1 MIIKKIIFLIFLVFN
16 IFSSADAEN
25 YIFETKNIEILNNG
39 NLITGG
45 KGSIFSNDKDI
56 EIKANKFEYIKDE
69 NILNV
74 EGKGLII
81 IKSKN
86 IIIEFNNAKL
96 SGNDN
101 IFSLNDGVKIF
112 HTSNGFEA
120 QTKDLIFDNFKNTIS
135 SKTKSKIFDL
145 EKNLYT
151 VDSFLF
157 EIQKDLVRVNNLTFA
172 NKDNDKFES
181 SIGFINLK
189 TGNLFGKDIVVNLNE
204 KNFDKDNQ
212 PRLKGN
218 SVEYNK
224 DYTIISKGVFTTCK
238 KRDGCPPWK
247 LTANTVSHD
256 KKKQVVN
263 YNDAILSVYDVPVL
277 YFPKFFHPDP
287 DVKRKSGFLVPG
299 IQSSSNSSYFNLPYF
314 WAISDNKDATF
325 SPRIYSEEKFLIQNE
340 FRQINSNS
348 FHVADLSLLHEK
360 NHGKENHFFYN
371 LNKNFNSNFFDENEL
386 NFQLQ
391 HSSNDTYIKKNK
403 IKSPLIKSENIL
415 ENSLNLEMFSNDFSL
430 NLNTSIFE
438 DLNKSGNDR
447 YEYIFPNINLTK
459 KLINNTKLEGDYYL
473 NSKFNN
479 KNYNTNINETTNTND
494 LIFKSN
500 PNISKT
506 GFYNNYEIMVRNT
519 NSDSNN
525 SSNYNNNQETYL
537 SGILQYNS
545 SLPMINENDLKQ
557 KILKPKI
564 SLKIAPENS
573 KKGSGESRFDISNI
587 YSLNRGV
594 RGDSIEG
601 GISTV
606 IGNEYSIYD
615 KKKSRKII
623 NYEIANNIRFKDS
636 DKISTNNQLNQKISN
651 LFSLIEYNPNEYFK
665 TTYQN
670 SLKNNLS
677 DITYEALNTEILINK
692 FSINL
697 DYLNDNQ
704 NNTSSFISAG
714 ADYRINN
721 SNSLS
726 FSTRENKT
734 KDLTEYYNFVYQY
747 KNDCLAASIEY
758 KKDYYSDR
766 ELKPEESI
774 FFKLTIIP
782 FGESSSPNLK

>member
-1 MIIKKIIFLIFLVFN
+1 MIIRKFIFLFLILK
-16 IFSSADAEN
+16 IFSSANAEDFF
-25 YIFETKNIEILNNG
+25 FETKNIEIIDNG
-39 NLITGG
+39 NLIIAG
-45 KGSIFSNDKDI
+45 KGSVFSNDKNI
-56 EIKANKFEYIKDE
+56 EIQADKFEYLKE
-69 NILNV
+69 NKILNV
-74 EGKGLII
+74 YGKGIAI

-86 IIIEFNNAKL
+86 IVSEFNNAKISL
-96 SGNDN
+96 NDN
-101 IFSLNDGVKIF
+101 TLSLSDGVKIY
-112 HTSNGFEA
+112 HTSSGFEV
-120 QTKDLIFDNFKNTIS
+120 QTKNLTFNNLKNTVS

-145 EKNLYT
+145 EKNVYT
-151 VDSFLF
+151 ADSFLF
-157 EIQKDLVRVNNLTFA
+157 EISKNLIKVNNLSFT
-172 NKDNDKFES
+172 NKDNDKFETS
-181 SIGFINLK
+181 VGFINLK
-189 TGNLFGKDIVVNLNE
+189 TRNLFGKDIVVNLNE

-218 SVEYNK
+218 SIEYDK
-224 DYTIISKGVFTTCK
+224 DKTVISKGVFTTCK

-247 LTANTVSHD
+247 LTADTVIHD
-256 KKKQVVN
+256 KKRQVVN
-263 YNDAILSVYDVPVL
+263 YDDAVLSVYDVPIL

-299 IQSSSNSSYFNLPYF
+299 IQSSSNSSYFKLPYF
-314 WAISDNKDATF
+314 WAISDNKDATL
-325 SPRIYSEEKFLIQNE
+325 SPRFYSEEKILIQNE
-340 FRQINSNS
+340 FRQINSNNY
-348 FHVADLSLLHEK
+348 HVADLSLFHEK
-360 NHGKENHFFYN
+360 NHDTENHFFYN
-371 LNKNFNSNFFDENEL
+371 LSKNFNSNFFDENEL
-386 NFQLQ
+386 NFKLQ
-391 HSSNDTYIKKNK
+391 HSSNDTYLKKNK
-403 IKSPLIKSENIL
+403 IKSPLIENENIL
-415 ENSLNLEMFSNDFSL
+415 ENSLNLDMFSNDFSL
-430 NLNTSIFE
+430 SLNTTIFE

-447 YEYIFPNINLTK
+447 YEYILPNINLSK
-459 KLINNTKLEGDYYL
+459 KLTNNTKLEGDYYL
-473 NSKFNN
+473 NSKFNS

-500 PNISKT
+500 PNTSKI
-506 GFYNNYEIMVRNT
+506 GFYNNYELIVRNT
-519 NSDSNN
+519 NSDSEN
-525 SSNYNNNQETYL
+525 SLNYSNNQETYL

-557 KILKPKI
+557 QILKPKI

-573 KKGSGESRFDISNI
+573 KKGSSESRFDVSNI

-594 RGDSIEG
+594 RNDSIEG
-601 GISTV
+601 GISAV

-665 TTYQN
+665 INYQN

-677 DITYEALNTEILINK
+677 DITYEALNTEILLNK

-714 ADYRINN
+714 ANYRIDN

-758 KKDYYSDR
+758 NKDYYSDR